1 MGQFFRIIMSIIINN
16 DPMEYQFNKLKLGP
30 TYTLRDLNFDMTL
43 PSLIIICLVHPP
55 LYIYL
60 LLSFSLSN
68 PFKFCCSSKA
78 HQKASHSKRKMM
90 FAFLT
95 RSGGDLGKEKN
106 EL

>member
-1 MGQFFRIIMSIIINN
+1 M
-16 DPMEYQFNKLKLGP
+16 DYQLNKLKLGP
-30 TYTLRDLNFDMTL
+30 TFTLRDLNFDMTL

-68 PFKFCCSSKA
+68 PFKFCQSSKA